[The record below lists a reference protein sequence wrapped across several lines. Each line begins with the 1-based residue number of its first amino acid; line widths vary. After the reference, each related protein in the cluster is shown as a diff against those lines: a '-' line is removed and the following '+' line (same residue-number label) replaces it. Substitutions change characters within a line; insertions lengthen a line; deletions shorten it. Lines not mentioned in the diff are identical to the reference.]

1 MKYGELGQWE
11 CEVLMH
17 QDSDYEK
24 MHLYE
29 VEKKQRNEKLNTETM
44 RWIRQKR
51 WNMKSIK

>member
-1 MKYGELGQWE
+1 MMCSSFINLEYMKYGGLGQWE

-29 VEKKQRNEKLNTETM
+29 VEKKQRTPL
-44 RWIRQKR
+44 
-51 WNMKSIK
+51 